1 MQKNDTD
8 TVQADE
14 RSEPIFGN
22 VQGDQESIP
31 LPIYYVAWQA
41 GTTNRVIVPGRQAT
55 QAGRIDS
62 LKLIPGLLK
71 RLRIR
76 PQFLSDG

>member
-14 RSEPIFGN
+14 RSEPLFVN

-55 QAGRIDS
+55 
-62 LKLIPGLLK
+62 
-71 RLRIR
+71 
-76 PQFLSDG
+76 